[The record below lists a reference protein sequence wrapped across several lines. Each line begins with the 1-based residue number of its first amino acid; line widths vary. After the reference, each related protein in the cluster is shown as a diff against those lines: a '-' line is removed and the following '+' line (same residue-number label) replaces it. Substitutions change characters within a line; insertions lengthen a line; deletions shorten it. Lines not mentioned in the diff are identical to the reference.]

1 MRDMVNNKEIKLHQ
15 LFESL
20 SSIDGDLLA
29 DVSPANPAPSV
40 QREGWQRWQRYATV
54 AAAVLVVVAGG
65 FIWNL
70 FFNGSMES
78 NGGAAPMDYESAA
91 ERGGGTQFGGT
102 AGSQAVVPP
111 GVGPKTNDLDEGPRT
126 YDSIDQLVH
135 DSHFIFRGVLL
146 WTEEAEDSDEWYW
159 EGYTVT
165 QSFKGVEK
173 NEQLRIAGLLGQEK
187 KEGSEYLVFANDGQM
202 SFEILNDNSLDLS
215 SVSDPSLLSILV
227 RDCFDH
233 DYARLIETS
242 LASIEDP

>member
-1 MRDMVNNKEIKLHQ
+1 MNNKEIKLHQ

-54 AAAVLVVVAGG
+54 AAALLVVVAGG
-65 FIWNL
+65 MIWHL
-70 FFNGSMES
+70 FLKGSINMTRK
-78 NGGAAPMDYESAA
+78 GAAPMDYESAA
-91 ERGGGTQFGGT
+91 ERGRDSQFGGAAGT
-102 AGSQAVVPP
+102 LTNVLGEGSQS
-111 GVGPKTNDLDEGPRT
+111 

-173 NEQLRIAGLLGQEK
+173 NEQVRIAGLLGQEK

-227 RDCFDH
+227 RDRFDH